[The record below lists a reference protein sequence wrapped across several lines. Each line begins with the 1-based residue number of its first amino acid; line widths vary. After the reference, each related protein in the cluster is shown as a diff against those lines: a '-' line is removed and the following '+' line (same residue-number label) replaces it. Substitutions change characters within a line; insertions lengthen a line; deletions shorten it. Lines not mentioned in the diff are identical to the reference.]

1 MLNKD
6 RWVLGIVIGL
16 VLPAAL
22 FGILYLLNRYL
33 SIEYNNGR
41 MYLRISTLMLI
52 AIFTNMFTLRYYL
65 VKKKF
70 DKTGRGILMVTFVF
84 AFVFFYFFF

>member
-6 RWVLGIVIGL
+6 SWFLGIVVGL
-16 VLPAAL
+16 VLPGAL

-52 AIFTNMFTLRYYL
+52 AIFANMFTLRYYL

-84 AFVFFYFFF
+84 AFVFFYFYI